1 MRHLSSN
8 AVPRRPSQR
17 KYRFQAFYITVLCM
31 CLFTVISLVADQT
44 AKFHHGAQYGLAQR
58 RALEELDITRLV
70 KRDEEC
76 RLVHHAEDKCAFIKA
91 NCPDEEAGLFSYL
104 SLYYCRLPNAQ
115 PVAFTI
121 LSLWLGLLF
130 TTIGIAASDFF
141 CINLSTIA
149 SILGMSESMAGV
161 TFLAFGNGS
170 PDVFSTFAAMS
181 SHSGSLAVGELIGAA
196 GFITAVVAGSM
207 ALVREFKVGK
217 KTFVRDVGFFIVAA
231 SFSMVFLADGALHL
245 WECCVMVGF
254 YIFYVV
260 IVVVWHW
267 YLGQRRKR
275 RERDAAARG
284 QYLATT
290 NEELE
295 VSEEDRDDD
304 EDAPAGERRY
314 RDAEDF
320 GALERGGSPLQGS
333 RAEDDSDDGDEG
345 MHLAAE
351 MSSSMRVTRPPGT
364 RRNTITPIR
373 PSLVG
378 ALEFRSVLSSLQKS
392 RGTHRP
398 IHLRRYS
405 DDPTNS
411 TIHYDGQSSEPEAY
425 SDNASSVIV
434 TPAEDPNIS
443 SKAGPSTR
451 TRAVSMNDA
460 ADMKSTDPA
469 AFSVAAV
476 PNIGIVAATPTF
488 PRHLEVPAPD
498 SVSSAQSSPGPAPPS
513 PTFSLSP
520 PPSVGDSRDV
530 SPAPPL
536 DRPKRDTLAPPEEG
550 FPGARHLRM
559 DFFKDHIESTV
570 ESPQDSPRTRS
581 RATQRPR
588 LQIPNTT
595 SRDSSH
601 SRILSP
607 VAQFP
612 AFTDSPLPISAV
624 SSKAPSLVLPE
635 ATITPESLYNTSH
648 DLEYEQR
655 PIKWWPYH
663 WLPSPH
669 TVGSTLFP
677 TLCTWQ
683 EKSIWDKFVSVV
695 SAPSI
700 FLLAVT
706 LPVVESE
713 SRGDDL
719 EDVIDERQ
727 PSHSRTRSGT
737 VPLLTPDSPS
747 LENEPEWLRYRRA
760 TDPHSRSRSPQLRG
774 FSGHSTAAVAVSA
787 EHLQHH
793 PHSLPLPSKPTSSG
807 HTEDNTEGPETDS
820 TTDWNRWLVAVQI
833 FTAPLFVVIIVWANS
848 AEAPTRLLVQ
858 MVLYSLLGSL
868 IAFAILVLTTTPT
881 KPPKYRFLLCFL
893 GFVVSIAWIS
903 TIANEVVG
911 VLKAFGVIL
920 GISDAILGLTIF
932 AVGNSL
938 GDLVADITVAR
949 LGYPVMA
956 LSACFGGPM
965 LNILLGI
972 GLGGLYMTVTQANNK
987 HAKHPDKK
995 LKYKPYEIEVSGTLM
1010 VSGITLLVTLVGLL
1024 IAVPMN
1030 KWVMSRK
1037 IGWGLI
1043 ILWTISTVVNLAVE
1057 LGEPWFLIPL
1067 QEYLDMYYDIF
1078 GAHKTL

>member
-1 MRHLSSN
+1 MSLSD
-8 AVPRRPSQR
+8 
-17 KYRFQAFYITVLCM
+17 C
-31 CLFTVISLVADQT
+31 LVAYHTDLCPQ
-44 AKFHHGAQYGLAQR
+44 
-58 RALEELDITRLV
+58 
-70 KRDEEC
+70 C

-104 SLYYCRLPNAQ
+104 SLYYCSLPQAK
-115 PVAFTI
+115 PFAFTI

-181 SHSGSLAVGELIGAA
+181 SHSGSLAIGELIGAA

-231 SFSMVFLADGALHL
+231 SFSMVFLADGRLHM

-254 YIFYVV
+254 YVFYVV

-275 RERDAAARG
+275 RERDATARG
-284 QYLATT
+284 HYLATT

-295 VSEEDRDDD
+295 VSEEDHDDD
-304 EDAPAGERRY
+304 EDAPAGERRS
-314 RDAEDF
+314 RNMEDF
-320 GALERGGSPLQGS
+320 GALERGGTPLMGPYTD
-333 RAEDDSDDGDEG
+333 EESDDGDGDEG
-345 MHLAAE
+345 RLLATE
-351 MSSSMRVTRPPGT
+351 MASSMRVTRPSGQ
-364 RRNTITPIR
+364 RKNTITPIR

-392 RGTHRP
+392 RGSHRP

-405 DDPTNS
+405 DDPT
-411 TIHYDGQSSEPEAY
+411 IQFDGQPSEEGAY
-425 SDNASSVIV
+425 SDTASSIV
-434 TPAEDPNIS
+434 VTAADGPDAASN
-443 SKAGPSTR
+443 AGPSTR

-460 ADMKSTDPA
+460 LDVLPTNPA
-469 AFSVAAV
+469 AFSVARI
-476 PNIGIVAATPTF
+476 PDIGIVAATPTF
-488 PRHLEVPAPD
+488 PRDGPRSD
-498 SVSSAQSSPGPAPPS
+498 SGSVSGNIPASPA
-513 PTFSLSP
+513 FSLSP
-520 PPSVGDSRDV
+520 PSSVGGRSRDV
-530 SPAPPL
+530 SPAPTQ
-536 DRPKRDTLAPPEEG
+536 DRPKRATLAPPEEG
-550 FPGARHLRM
+550 FPGARHLRK
-559 DFFKDHIESTV
+559 DYFKDHPDMGGD
-570 ESPQDSPRTRS
+570 SPQDSLVSRS
-581 RATQRPR
+581 RSLQRPR
-588 LQIPNTT
+588 LHIAGTS
-595 SRDSSH
+595 SRDSSN

-607 VAQFP
+607 VVPFP
-612 AFTDSPLPISAV
+612 AYTDSPLPMSAV
-624 SSKAPSLVLPE
+624 SSKAPSFALPE
-635 ATITPESLYNTSH
+635 PVMNVESHYNTSSN
-648 DLEYEQR
+648 DLEFEHK
-655 PIKWWPYH
+655 PISWWPYR

-669 TVGSTLFP
+669 TLASTLFP
-677 TLCTWQ
+677 TLYTWH
-683 EKSIWDKFVSVV
+683 EKSIWDKFVSVI

-706 LPVVESE
+706 LPVVETE
-713 SRGDDL
+713 SKDD
-719 EDVIDERQ
+719 EPEQVTPNARA
-727 PSHSRTRSGT
+727 SSTRTRSGT
-737 VPLLTPDSPS
+737 IPVLVPDSPS
-747 LENEPEWLRYRRA
+747 QEEEPEWLRYRRA
-760 TDPHSRSRSPQLRG
+760 TDSHSHRSGSPQLRG
-774 FSGHSTAAVAVSA
+774 YSGHNSAAVAVST
-787 EHLQHH
+787 EHSHH
-793 PHSLPLPSKPTSSG
+793 NPHSLPLPQKRNSSG
-807 HTEDNTEGPETDS
+807 LAEESVHSIESES
-820 TTDWNRWLVAVQI
+820 LDWNRWLVALQI
-833 FTAPLFVVIIVWANS
+833 FTAPLFVVVIVWANN
-848 AEAPTRLLVQ
+848 AEGDGRLLLR
-858 MVLYSLLGSL
+858 MILFSLIGSL
-868 IAFAILVLTTTPT
+868 VAFAILLLTTTPT

-893 GFVVSIAWIS
+893 GFVVAIAWIS

-911 VLKAFGVIL
+911 VLKAIGVIL

-972 GLGGLYMTVTQANNK
+972 GLSGLYMTITQANKK
-987 HAKHPDKK
+987 HAKHPDKD
-995 LKYKPYEIEVSGTLM
+995 LKYKPYVIEVSGTLM

-1030 KWVMSRK
+1030 KWIMSRR

-1043 ILWTISTVVNLAVE
+1043 ILWSVSTVVNLAVE
-1057 LGEPWFLIPL
+1057 VSGVWG
-1067 QEYLDMYYDIF
+1067 DVAMVV
-1078 GAHKTL
+1078 